1 MMARCRP
8 GDLAIV
14 ISCPRAPENVGA
26 IVRVIERM
34 PYYEGERI
42 VWICKCASQL
52 AGLRVTAVDGIT
64 IVRTAP
70 IAPGEHFLTF
80 DDQLKPIRGPQ
91 ADQGVQHEH
100 EKELAA

>member
-8 GDLAIV
+8 GDLAVV
-14 ISCPRAPENVGA
+14 IRCPQRPENVGA
-26 IVRVIERM
+26 FVHVIERM
-34 PYYEGERI
+34 PYEGERI
-42 VWICKCASQL
+42 VWVCKCASQL
-52 AGLRVTAVDGIT
+52 TGLRVTALDGIT
-64 IVRTAP
+64 IVRTEP
-70 IAPGEHFLTF
+70 IAPGSQFLAF

>member
-34 PYYEGERI
+34 PNDEQHIVWACECSVPLLGLRPVQTEWLRFTFRNTIKPGERF
-42 VWICKCASQL
+42 L
-52 AGLRVTAVDGIT
+52 A
-64 IVRTAP
+64 
-70 IAPGEHFLTF
+70 F

-100 EKELAA
+100 EQELAA